1 MADWKLTERRGPKVT
16 REDFDSLDDAVA
28 ELRRRALE
36 VRSAGPLKPRSMI
49 RDFEPGDQVASRLEI
64 SGKGWLRAPTAGV
77 DVKGDGTFVAFTG
90 GVRRE
95 ELEPDGEE
103 SVFTAVR
110 KWLHR

>member
-1 MADWKLTERRGPKVT
+1 MAEWKLTERRGPKVT

-36 VRSAGPLKPRSMI
+36 VRSADPLKPRSMI

-64 SGKGWLRAPTAGV
+64 SGRGWLRGPTAGV
-77 DVKGDGTFVAFTG
+77 DVKGDGSFVAFTG
-90 GVRRE
+90 AMRRE
-95 ELEPDGEE
+95 ELEPEGQE

-110 KWLHR
+110 KMLER

>member
-77 DVKGDGTFVAFTG
+77 DVKGDGSFVAFTG
-90 GVRRE
+90 AMRRE
-95 ELEPDGEE
+95 ELEPEGQE

-110 KWLHR
+110 KVLDR